1 MRIGVG
7 LDGTL
12 GLGLADQAELARE
25 AARLGYTSVWTPE
38 GAGEDAFQVCAQRW
52 LASRD
57 VAPEGLTTGI
67 AVSPIALRTPVSL
80 AMSAGTLT
88 HWTDGQFILGIGT
101 GGLAS
106 ASYRRSLGI
115 PENTS
120 PLDMMREYL
129 SITRDLLAGEMV
141 THEGKSITL
150 RGIRLAF
157 AEPPRTPV
165 YLGALGP
172 RMLRLGGE
180 LADGIALNWCTPE
193 QIAWSRER
201 AEEGAAR
208 AGREPASIVMAE
220 YIRICVDDDIALA
233 RRALARATLGYALGP
248 RRASPEER
256 AQGYRAHFERMGFAE
271 TLARLDTTLRERDA
285 TLDELADA
293 CPDELLLSVGYYGS
307 AAGAAPAFRRLA
319 QGLDIAI
326 VRVVAS
332 RPGKDAALAV
342 MRACRPEL
350 TGA

>member
-12 GLGLADQAELARE
+12 GLGLDDQAELARE

-38 GAGEDAFQVCAQRW
+38 GAGEDGFQICAQRW

-57 VAPEGLTTGI
+57 VVAEGLTTGI

-88 HWTDGQFILGIGT
+88 RWTGGRFILGIGT

-106 ASYRRSLGI
+106 GSYRRSLGI
-115 PENTS
+115 PANAS
-120 PLDMMREYL
+120 PLHMMREYL
-129 SITRDLLAGEMV
+129 LVTRALLAGETV
-141 THEGKSITL
+141 TQEGESIAL
-150 RGIRLAF
+150 HGVRLAF

-180 LADGIALNWCTPE
+180 LADGIALNWCTS
-193 QIAWSRER
+193 QQVAWSRDR
-201 AEEGAAR
+201 VAEGAVR
-208 AGREPASIVMAE
+208 AGRDPASVAIAK
-220 YIRICVDDDIALA
+220 YIRICVDDDVALA

-248 RRASPEER
+248 RKSSPQER
-256 AQGYRAHFERMGFAE
+256 AQGYRAHFERMGFAQA
-271 TLARLDTTLRERDA
+271 LSRLDTLRERDA
-285 TLDELADA
+285 SADALADA
-293 CPDELLLSVGYYGS
+293 CPDDLLLSVGYYG
-307 AAGAAPAFRRLA
+307 AAEGAAPAFRRLA
-319 QGLDIAI
+319 QGLDIAV
-326 VRVVAS
+326 VRVVAA
-332 RPGKDAALAV
+332 RPGKDAANAV
-342 MRACRPEL
+342 MRACRAEL